1 MPELPEVETTRRG
14 LAPHLV
20 GRTVTALD
28 IRQWVII
35 GACAA
40 IALMILT
47 EVRRRRGKRWEDVI
61 IGHTDPVD
69 VHLPPDGSPGA
80 GVQPL

>member
-1 MPELPEVETTRRG
+1 M
-14 LAPHLV
+14 
-20 GRTVTALD
+20 
-28 IRQWVII
+28 II

-69 VHLPPDGSPGA
+69 VHLAPDGSPGA
-80 GVQPL
+80 GGQPL